1 VRIVA
6 DCSSLQQRYYVNGVM
21 SSEHILLAGRMKR
34 PADPNDWFSE
44 EFHMKR
50 CFALVALVAGCSAP
64 PPEQQF
70 VSDVS
75 GALGG
80 RARIDAVRTLTI
92 EGSGVNYNL
101 GQDMK
106 PGASTQ
112 TFDVSGYKRQ
122 IDLPAGRQRIEQT
135 RTPKFA
141 YFQGPQAQ
149 TQIQGL
155 DGATAFNVNAAGTA
169 TRVGGLAA
177 TDRHAEYYHHP
188 LTLLRATADPKTAIA
203 NVRTIGAVRQADIQT
218 AAGPVLT
225 LTIDAAGVPLS
236 ISSNAYHANLGDVV
250 LTTTFSDYQ
259 DVGGLKLPGQMAGKV
274 DDFTTWEIQAAS
286 QAVDGTVADLTA
298 PASVAAPAPAPA
310 APNVIVEAIGKGVW
324 LLGGQS
330 HHSALIEFSDHLM
343 LIDAPQSEARTLA
356 VIAKAR
362 ETVPGKPLTQLVTTH
377 HHFDHTAGLR
387 AAIAEGLTV
396 ITHAGNAAWVE
407 TMAKRPH
414 TRQPDALSKAPQAV
428 TVETVDDQREF
439 KDAVMTVVLYHVA
452 GNPHSDTMLM
462 AYVRALSTV
471 ASAKVERVVIQVD
484 AFSPGSQS
492 HPYAANLLENIQS
505 RKLAVDRI
513 VPLHGAIAPMAD
525 LVKAAQ

>member
-1 VRIVA
+1 
-6 DCSSLQQRYYVNGVM
+6 
-21 SSEHILLAGRMKR
+21 
-34 PADPNDWFSE
+34 
-44 EFHMKR
+44 MKR
-50 CFALVALVAGCSAP
+50 CLVLVALIAGCSTP
-64 PPEQQF
+64 TPEQQF
-70 VSDVS
+70 VNDVS
-75 GALGG
+75 AALGG
-80 RARIDAVRTLTI
+80 RTPIDAVRTLTI

-106 PGASTQ
+106 PEAATQ

-122 IDLPAGRQRIEQT
+122 FDLANARQRVEQT

-141 YFQGPQAQ
+141 YFQGPQPQ

-155 DGATAFNVNAAGTA
+155 DGATAFNVNAAGA
-169 TRVGGLAA
+169 ASRVGGLAA
-177 TDRHAEYYHHP
+177 SDRQADFYHHP
-188 LTLLRATADPKTAIA
+188 LTLLRATADPKTAVA

-236 ISSNAYHANLGDVV
+236 ISSNAYHPNLGDVV
-250 LTTTFSDYQ
+250 MTTTFSDYQ
-259 DVGGLKLPGQMAGKV
+259 DVGGLKLPGHLSGKV

-286 QAVDGTVADLTA
+286 QTLDGAVADLAA
-298 PASVAAPAPAPA
+298 PAAVAAPAAAPA
-310 APNVIVEAIGKGVW
+310 APNVVVEAIGKGVW

-356 VIAKAR
+356 VIGKAR
-362 ETVPGKPLTQLVTTH
+362 ETVPGKPLTRLVTTH

-387 AAIAEGLTV
+387 AAIAEGLTI

-407 TMAKRPH
+407 NMARRPH
-414 TRQPDALSKAPQAV
+414 TRQPDALARSPKAV

-439 KDAVMTVVLYHVA
+439 KDAAMALTLYHVA

-462 AYVRALSTV
+462 AHVPGA
-471 ASAKVERVVIQVD
+471 RVVIQVD

-513 VPLHGAIAPMAD
+513 VPLHGAMAPMAD